1 MRKVGMTDMWVR
13 CMDDSGTEQIG
24 NDVSSAHP
32 FFASVV
38 YDNGFVSAARPLNI
52 WSKEV
57 TIVILL
63 ALFGYVSIKISSM
76 RLPLINYMFGDHAP
90 VEGGELIGAAS
101 SFMNKQWAVMMIG
114 GARTYAF
121 TCNLFL
127 RNAISQTDPPMYVF
141 VSTQST
147 NLCSVDWLSAVLL
160 EADSRAWRYHDE
172 LPSIDV
178 HVQTRDRFQRE
189 QVELLQLIDD
199 YTKQTRITYN
209 YIFYARPNL
218 HYTRPMS
225 IAKLEKTFEENGNG
239 SIFTPVC
246 CAYGGWF
253 DQLAVAHYKD
263 FASMIKASDQ
273 WVVRGVNGYY
283 EKAFMDR
290 GQFTN
295 LTSFDMH
302 ITPNLTEDY
311 GLFVTARLGAALEQC
326 NERTEEWLF
335 WCDTECNN
343 FGGFNLNLTHAM
355 CKYLN
360 QSLAKKEGCRYYNV
374 TP

>member
-1 MRKVGMTDMWVR
+1 MTGMWVR
-13 CMDDSGTEQIG
+13 CLDDRGAEQID

-32 FFASVV
+32 LFASVV
-38 YDNGFVSAARPLNI
+38 YNNGFVPAARPLNI

-57 TIVILL
+57 TIVVLL
-63 ALFGYVSIKISSM
+63 PLCGFVLIKISSM
-76 RLPLINYMFGDHAP
+76 RLPSINYMFGDHAP
-90 VEGGELIGAAS
+90 VEGGEPIGAAS
-101 SFMNKQWAVMMIG
+101 SFTNKRWAVMMIG

-121 TCNLFL
+121 TRDSFL
-127 RNAISQTDPPMYVF
+127 RNIVSQTDPPMDVF

-147 NLCSVDWLSAVLL
+147 NSCSVDWLSAVLL
-160 EADSRAWRYHDE
+160 EVDSRAWRYHDE

-189 QVELLQLIDD
+189 QGELLQLIDD
-199 YTKQTRITYN
+199 YAEQTHITYD
-209 YIFYARPNL
+209 YIFYVRPDL
-218 HYTRPMS
+218 HYTRPMN

-239 SIFTPVC
+239 TIFTPAC
-246 CAYGGWF
+246 CAYGGWC
-253 DQLAVAHYKD
+253 DRLAVARYKD
-263 FASMIKASDQ
+263 FARMIKASDQ
-273 WVVRGVNGYY
+273 WVARGVNGYY

-290 GQFTN
+290 GRFTN

-311 GLFVTARLGAALEQC
+311 GFVTARLGAALEQC

-335 WCDTECNN
+335 WCNTECNN
-343 FGGFNLNLTHAM
+343 FGGFSLNSTPAV